1 MAAMSSA
8 FPTPL
13 EAPELPRLRGRAT
26 RSLFAGVA
34 LGSTGVF
41 AAITAGP
48 LIAEE
53 ITGVPTWSGLPGTS
67 GILGTA
73 VGATVLS
80 RVMVRRGRRPG
91 LSLGYGIGIAGGA
104 AVVASAEY
112 GVFLLLL
119 AGMVMIGIANASNQ
133 LARFAAADL
142 QPEHRR
148 ASGLGLVVWA
158 GTVGALAGPNLL
170 APSGGIAARLGWP
183 PLSGPYAAGAVV
195 FAAAVVLYSVLLRP
209 DPSSLGHPLEAGAAE
224 EVLDGAPPWR
234 HPAVQVGVATL
245 VSAQVVMVLI
255 MTMTPLHIRHGGH
268 GLGIVGFVMSAHVV
282 GMFAFAPLFGRM
294 VDRFGAIPVVLT
306 GLGTLAASGL
316 SAALSPATGAPLAAP
331 LLLLGL
337 GWSLSFVAGSSLLTH
352 GLAYAARARIQGAAD
367 TIVHA
372 SAAVAA
378 LASGVVLSLVGYPTL
393 CLIGVALLS
402 FPASVLLR
410 RGRVAA
416 AA

>member
-1 MAAMSSA
+1 MTST
-8 FPTPL
+8 FPVSL
-13 EAPELPRLRGRAT
+13 DAPDTPRLRGRAT
-26 RSLFAGVA
+26 RTLFAGVA
-34 LGSTGVF
+34 MGSTGMF

-73 VGATVLS
+73 VGATLLS
-80 RVMVRRGRRPG
+80 RVMARRGRRPG
-91 LSLGYGIGIAGGA
+91 LTLGYAVGLTGAG
-104 AVVASAEY
+104 AVVAAAEY
-112 GVFLLLL
+112 GVFVLLL
-119 AGMVMIGIANASNQ
+119 AGMVMIGVANASNQ

-183 PLSGPYAAGAVV
+183 SLAGPYAAGAVV

-209 DPSSLGHPLEAGAAE
+209 DPSTLGHPLEPGEADRAVDDAS
-224 EVLDGAPPWR
+224 PWR
-234 HPAVQVGVATL
+234 QPAVQVGVATL

-282 GMFAFAPLFGRM
+282 GMFAFAPLFGRT
-294 VDRFGAIPVVLT
+294 VDRFGPVPVVLT
-306 GLGTLAASGL
+306 GLGTLAAAGL
-316 SAALSPATGAPLAAP
+316 SAALSPATGTPLAAP

-352 GLAYAARARIQGAAD
+352 GLAYAKRAQIQGMAD
-367 TIVHA
+367 TIVHT

-378 LASGVVLSLVGYPTL
+378 LSSGVVLSLVGYPVL
-393 CLIGVALLS
+393 CLIGVGLLS
-402 FPASVLLR
+402 FPVSVLLR